1 MKEEQHQPTSGPN
14 AQGGWL
20 TRERALTLVLMV
32 ASALAFYVCYRLA
45 QPFLP
50 ALTWALAIAV
60 VAHPLHN
67 WITKYV
73 KRQTLAAAITVTI
86 VAVLVIAPGV
96 FMARRLVREAG
107 RGAATLKMQTE
118 SGEWRKTVE
127 SDPRL
132 ARAVGWIEPHLD
144 VRSLAERAANSLASR
159 LSSFVGGSIW
169 VAAQLLITF
178 FTLFY
183 FFRDRRAIL
192 KGIESFVPLSRPET
206 DRLFSRVRDTIYATF
221 YGTFIVS
228 IVQGILGGLMFWW
241 LGLPGPLLWGIVM
254 TLLSLVPVLGAPLV
268 WIPAAIFL
276 ALMGSWGKALILTG
290 WGLFVIG
297 SIDNLLYPIL
307 VGDKVRMHTLLIFFS
322 VLGGLALFGAS
333 GLVLGPVAV
342 VIMSELAEVW
352 RERTAHRQAAE
363 SNALK

>member
-1 MKEEQHQPTSGPN
+1 MTQEQHQPAPGPN

-20 TRERALTLVLMV
+20 TRERALILVLML
-32 ASALAFYVCYRLA
+32 ASVLAFYVCYRLA

-50 ALTWALAIAV
+50 ALTWALALAV
-60 VAHPLHN
+60 VTHPLHD
-67 WITKYV
+67 WIARHV
-73 KRQTLAAAITVTI
+73 KRQTLAAGITVTI
-86 VAVLVIAPGV
+86 VAVLIIAPGV

-118 SGEWRKTVE
+118 SGEWRKTIE
-127 SDPRL
+127 SNPRL

-144 VRSLAERAANSLASR
+144 VRSLAERTANSVASR

-169 VAAQLLITF
+169 VVAQLLITF

-183 FFRDRRAIL
+183 FYRDRRAIMKGL
-192 KGIESFVPLSRPET
+192 KSFVPLSRPET
-206 DRLFSRVRDTIYATF
+206 DRLFSRVRDVIYATF

-241 LGLPGPLLWGIVM
+241 LGLPGPLVWGIVM
-254 TLLSLVPVLGAPLV
+254 TLLSLIPVLGAPVV

-276 ALMGSWGKALILTG
+276 ALMGSWVKALILTG
-290 WGLFVIG
+290 WGLIVIG

-307 VGDKVRMHTLLIFFS
+307 VGDQVRLHTLLIFFS

-342 VIMSELAEVW
+342 VITIELAEVW
-352 RERTAHRQAAE
+352 RERTTHGQAVE
-363 SNALK
+363 SRAP